1 MQGWLGGV
9 LQALRQ
15 VALTFRDNWGL
26 ALLSLVLAIS
36 LWIFVTDRD
45 DPERTA
51 RFSSAIPVECVNVPL
66 GKAVA
71 PSCSE
76 TKSVTVRVRA
86 PESVFD
92 RLTADDFRASADL
105 SEVMTDEATV
115 TVRVESTEPRVEI
128 VDVTPNQITVGL
140 ENVTSRTVPVRTRL
154 VGTPPRGFEAEEMT
168 LDPEEAIVTGP
179 ESLVGRVAAVETDV
193 NLTNR
198 RTAFDET
205 LLLQAR
211 DELGGNIQGVNVD
224 PESVSVHGEIRQL
237 EISAAVIVR
246 PNVQGLPADG
256 FSVTAIQTDP
266 PFVFVTGP
274 AEVVQSIDLIGG
286 VTTAAVSIDGSSVDV
301 VRPVVL
307 QLPQGVTV
315 NQPRV
320 TVRVVIAPTQS
331 AFTYNVGLT
340 AVNVPDGLTAA
351 LDQAVVRITV
361 SGLLT
366 VLAGIDA
373 GSLAAMVDL
382 DGLAAGVH
390 VLPVEVQAPSG
401 VSIDAYTPIETAV
414 TLSLP

>member
-15 VALTFRDNWGL
+15 IALTFRENWGI
-26 ALLSLVLAIS
+26 ALLSLVLATS

-51 RFSSAIPVECVNVPL
+51 RFPSAIPVECDNVPL

-71 PSCSE
+71 PACGE
-76 TKSVTVRVRA
+76 TKSVTVRLRA

-92 RLTADDFRASADL
+92 RLTADDFRASVNL
-105 SEVMTDEATV
+105 SDVTTDVATV
-115 TVRVESTEPRVEI
+115 TVGVVSTEPRVEI
-128 VDVTPNQITVGL
+128 IDVTPDQITVRL
-140 ENVTSRTVPVRTRL
+140 ENVTSRSVPVRTRL
-154 VGTPPRGFEAEEMT
+154 VGTPPRGFEAEELT

-179 ESLVGRVAAVETDV
+179 ESLVSRVAAVEADV

-211 DELGGNIQGVNVD
+211 DELGGNIQGVNVE

-237 EISAAVIVR
+237 EINVLVIVR
-246 PNVQGLPADG
+246 PDVQGIPADG
-256 FSVTAIQTDP
+256 FSVTAIQIDP
-266 PFVFVTGP
+266 AFVFVTGP

-286 VTTAAVSIDGSSVDV
+286 VSTAAVSIAGSSADV
-301 VRPVVL
+301 VRPVEL

-320 TVRVVIAPTQS
+320 TVRVVIAPTRS

-340 AVNVPDGLTAA
+340 VVNVPGGLVAS
-351 LDQAVVRITV
+351 LDQAVVRVTV

-366 VLAGIDA
+366 DLAGIDA
-373 GSLAAMVDL
+373 GSLAATVDL
-382 DGLAAGVH
+382 DGLAVGVH
-390 VLPVEVQAPSG
+390 VLTVEVQAPSA
-401 VSIDAYTPIETAV
+401 VSIDSYTPIETTV
-414 TLSLP
+414 TLSAP